1 MTKPLFTHLGSALAG
16 GFIFLLC
23 VPEDFKRGI
32 PDTKDAAH
40 LSNPSRKSTRHSA
53 SDTGSNHSSLSPTVL
68 KTLPEGDSLEEL
80 LAITGISLPT
90 RAELNTYLADRG
102 YPAEGYLAAGMIL
115 QDANLMRKAIIR
127 EPSNPHILFALA
139 SRDDFPD
146 DDRIH
151 WARQL
156 QEAQP
161 DNSLASYLLAALTWK
176 NGAKNPALE
185 ILSQV
190 DDRKKF
196 QTFTSESIIGLTEAL
211 RAAGNNPEASAYYAM
226 LTVDLPHLAQLL
238 SLSHNLQEHAQQSS
252 RGEAFIA
259 RRRNAIL
266 GTSLARENDVIS
278 GLVGLSIQGN
288 AYENLPPDAPF
299 PIEGMDHEALSLSI
313 EHRRNQIRDLPIA
326 TDALRTSPELIEGYG
341 MRALA
346 LGEIEALR
354 WLRSRTTPPTQ

>member
-90 RAELNTYLADRG
+90 RAELNTYLTEKG
-102 YPAEGYLAAGMIL
+102 YLAEGYLAAGMIL

-176 NGAKNPALE
+176 KGLRTRLWRSSAKSMIA
-185 ILSQV
+185 
-190 DDRKKF
+190 K
-196 QTFTSESIIGLTEAL
+196 
-211 RAAGNNPEASAYYAM
+211 
-226 LTVDLPHLAQLL
+226 
-238 SLSHNLQEHAQQSS
+238 SS
-252 RGEAFIA
+252 R
-259 RRRNAIL
+259 
-266 GTSLARENDVIS
+266 
-278 GLVGLSIQGN
+278 
-288 AYENLPPDAPF
+288 P
-299 PIEGMDHEALSLSI
+299 
-313 EHRRNQIRDLPIA
+313 
-326 TDALRTSPELIEGYG
+326 LRQS
-341 MRALA
+341 
-346 LGEIEALR
+346 
-354 WLRSRTTPPTQ
+354 Q